1 MAITSRS
8 RPRPG
13 PETRRSGARRRFP
26 AAAAAAAAACL
37 AGCQG
42 VDGSLSAR
50 NAFFAS
56 PSSIAGQVG
65 LATAATIEAHQ
76 DLAVTQRL
84 CASAP
89 ETETAGPQ
97 EAWIVCDRRATA
109 FHGRRAEAYRRW
121 VEDQVRE
128 LPAPTD
134 TASAAGS

>member
-1 MAITSRS
+1 MAITSSS

-13 PETRRSGARRRFP
+13 PDTRRSGGRRRIP
-26 AAAAAAAAACL
+26 AAVVAAAACL

-42 VDGSLSAR
+42 IDGSLSAR

-65 LATAATIEAHQ
+65 LATTATIEAHQ

-89 ETETAGPQ
+89 EAETADPQ
-97 EAWIVCDRRATA
+97 EAWIVCDRRAA
-109 FHGRRAEAYRRW
+109 GFHGRRAEAYRRW

-134 TASAAGS
+134 TAAAAGG

>member
-8 RPRPG
+8 RSRPG
-13 PETRRSGARRRFP
+13 PDARRSGARRRFP
-26 AAAAAAAAACL
+26 AAAVAAAACL

-50 NAFFAS
+50 SAFFAS

-65 LATAATIEAHQ
+65 LATTATIEAHQ

-89 ETETAGPQ
+89 ETETADPQ